1 MKQIQD
7 PFEILTQERN
17 EEGRYG
23 SQLERAA
30 ESIKM
35 YGFSADSFGQITD
48 AVWYI
53 DTALR
58 RHDQIE
64 ERYLLPLLEPYAAE
78 SVQEMKENRRQ
89 LWNAFNRLRY
99 IVADI
104 EDGKVYGNSIPDL
117 VEAANYLAK
126 LMNIHLADEDG
137 ILFPLSRKKLTPKE
151 YAKLAAA
158 VANSTEQDSD

>member
-1 MKQIQD
+1 MKQFQD

-17 EEGRYG
+17 EEGRYR

-35 YGFSADSFGQITD
+35 YGFSADAFGQITD

-53 DTALR
+53 NTALR

-64 ERYLLPLLEPYAAE
+64 DEYLLPLLEPYATDAIN
-78 SVQEMKENRRQ
+78 EMKENRRQ

-126 LMNIHLADEDG
+126 LMNVHLADEDG

-151 YAKLAAA
+151 YARLAAA
-158 VANSTEQDSD
+158 VAHSAEQETD